1 MKRIRSKL
9 RRSESIAALFFLLPN
24 LLGFLALTAIPV
36 VVSFG
41 LSFFEWRLLDSP
53 TFAGLGNFTRIL
65 TDDVFLKSLG
75 NTAYFVFVKVPLS
88 TVLALVV
95 AVFLNRRIAGRNFMR
110 TILFLPVV
118 CSSVAAA
125 MIWLP
130 LLETESGLVN
140 KALELVGMAPVPW
153 ISSTAWAMPSV
164 IMVAVW
170 KEIGYFMVIFLAGLQ
185 GIPVS
190 YYEAARIDGA
200 SAFQEFRH
208 ITLPLISPTTFF
220 VVVTSVIGSFQIFDL
235 TSVLTQGG
243 PANATNTVVM
253 YIYQSGFQSFRM
265 GYASSLAYALFAVI
279 FVFTIA
285 QNILSKRWVHQ

>member
-1 MKRIRSKL
+1 MKRIRSKY
-9 RRSESIAALFFLLPN
+9 SKTESIAALIFLLPN

-41 LSFFEWRLLDSP
+41 LSFFEWRLLDTP
-53 TFAGLGNFTRIL
+53 TFAGLGNFARIL
-65 TDDVFLKSLG
+65 MDDVFLKSLG
-75 NTAYFVFVKVPLS
+75 NTAYFVFAKVPLS

-153 ISSTAWAMPSV
+153 ISSTRWAMPSV

-285 QNILSKRWVHQ
+285 QNVLSKRWVHQ